1 MHSPVAYIVLTLRDE
16 LWILLCAL
24 LCYDALFIFIFSLVF
39 INSYIL
45 GDNLWLVHRTT
56 CVRVRLWWGA
66 TERQRDRQ
74 TETDNNRD
82 IQIDKQTDRQTDW
95 QADRLTDKDTERK
108 RFKGRGFKPRSNQLS
123 DSLIIG
129 NWNLP
134 YTVIHVFRYG
144 RADIRTRDQGPFLI
158 CSWARS
164 WPMGGDVTSA
174 MSHFIG

>member
-45 GDNLWLVHRTT
+45 GDYLWLVHRTT

-82 IQIDKQTDRQTDW
+82 IQIDKQTDRQTD
-95 QADRLTDKDTERK
+95 RLTGRQTDRQGHRAKTFQRPWVQTTFQPTQRFAHNWQLEFTLHGDTCISLWS
-108 RFKGRGFKPRSNQLS
+108 GRYTDPWPGSVF
-123 DSLIIG
+123 
-129 NWNLP
+129 NL
-134 YTVIHVFRYG
+134 
-144 RADIRTRDQGPFLI
+144 
-158 CSWARS
+158 
-164 WPMGGDVTSA
+164 
-174 MSHFIG
+174 